1 MLEKFSNMA
10 YPLEF
15 SVLTEI
21 SKTFTDAVEA
31 DYVERVLSSAT
42 LPMGESA
49 PPPRVHIALLWLSA
63 GHIKRFDH
71 ELSAARSD
79 WRDTLLRAG
88 LAGANWREVM
98 QHRGVDCL
106 TWNYPSRPGTGN

>member
-1 MLEKFSNMA
+1 MA
-10 YPLEF
+10 YTLEL

-21 SKTFTDAVEA
+21 SRTFADA
-31 DYVERVLSSAT
+31 DYVERVLASAI

-88 LAGANWREVM
+88 LAGTNWREVM
-98 QHRGVDCL
+98 QHRGVD
-106 TWNYPSRPGTGN
+106 PRPWKFGTRTKAENS

>member
-1 MLEKFSNMA
+1 MPYTLE
-10 YPLEF
+10 L
-15 SVLTEI
+15 SVLAEI
-21 SKTFTDAVEA
+21 NRSFADAAEA

-42 LPMGESA
+42 LPMGKTA

-88 LAGANWREVM
+88 LAGTNWREVM
-98 QHRGVDCL
+98 QHRGIDCRN
-106 TWNYPSRPGTGN
+106 WQFGPASRREN